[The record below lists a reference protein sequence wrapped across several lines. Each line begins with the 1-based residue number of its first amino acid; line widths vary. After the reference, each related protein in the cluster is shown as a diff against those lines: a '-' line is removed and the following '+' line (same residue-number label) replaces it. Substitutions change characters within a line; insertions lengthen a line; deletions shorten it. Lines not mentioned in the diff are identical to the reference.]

1 MESSIIMNN
10 LRSYE
15 RSHSV
20 ESLEYTVTVSDHKN
34 RTKKIDDVAVMIDLS
49 SKGMGVLINHPVQAG
64 SVMNFKNGKKTQG
77 PVSEKAI
84 VKWSYRIDDTTYRAG
99 LKFI

>member
-1 MESSIIMNN
+1 MEGSIVMNN

-15 RSHSV
+15 RTHSV
-20 ESLEYTVTVSDHKN
+20 ESLDYTVTVTDYN
-34 RTKKIDDVAVMIDLS
+34 RARKIDDVAVMIDLS
-49 SKGMGVLINHPVQAG
+49 IKGMGVLINHPVQAG
-64 SVMNFKNGKKTQG
+64 NVMNFKNGKKMQA
-77 PVSEKAI
+77 PVAEKAI